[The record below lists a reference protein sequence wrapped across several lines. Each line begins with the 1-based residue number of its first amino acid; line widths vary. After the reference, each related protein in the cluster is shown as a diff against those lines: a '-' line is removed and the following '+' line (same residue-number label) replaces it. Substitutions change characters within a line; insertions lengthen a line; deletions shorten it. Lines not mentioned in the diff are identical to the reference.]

1 MKRVLAGIIC
11 ITALSL
17 PVSGCSFR
25 LEVNNPDIS
34 EPTQA
39 LKQTTAQSAEQK
51 TEQAA
56 AKVTEQAAEKRTEQ
70 TAAKV
75 TEKTMEQKA
84 DKTEKNTTAADVQ
97 KESTSSKKTENP
109 AIKEMD
115 ALLNQIKTEV
125 VEGDNKSYVRVASSL
140 MNWGVGTPLTTEQIK
155 KETASFYAGLGS
167 GEKAAFVKNVN
178 AVYDTY
184 KKLLGSGGAENLLA
198 EAGVKNAAYP
208 WSTEP
213 LETVEAVYEVVAGAG
228 R

>member
-51 TEQAA
+51 TEQ
-56 AKVTEQAAEKRTEQ
+56 T
-70 TAAKV
+70 AKV
-75 TEKTMEQKA
+75 TEKAME
-84 DKTEKNTTAADVQ
+84 KTEKNTTAADAQ

-115 ALLNQIKTEV
+115 ALLDQIKTEV

-213 LETVEAVYEVVAGAG
+213 LETVEAVYEVVTGAS

>member
-51 TEQAA
+51 TEQ
-56 AKVTEQAAEKRTEQ
+56 T
-70 TAAKV
+70 AKV
-75 TEKTMEQKA
+75 TEKAME
-84 DKTEKNTTAADVQ
+84 KTEKNTTAADAQ

-115 ALLNQIKTEV
+115 ALLDQIKTEV

-167 GEKAAFVKNVN
+167 GGKAAFVKNVN
-178 AVYDTY
+178 AVYGTY

-213 LETVEAVYEVVAGAG
+213 LETVEAVYEVVTGAS

>member
-51 TEQAA
+51 TEQ
-56 AKVTEQAAEKRTEQ
+56 T
-70 TAAKV
+70 AKV
-75 TEKTMEQKA
+75 TEKAME
-84 DKTEKNTTAADVQ
+84 KTEKNTTAADAQ

-109 AIKEMD
+109 AIREMD
-115 ALLNQIKTEV
+115 MLLTQIKTEV

-167 GEKAAFVKNVN
+167 GEKATFVKNVN
-178 AVYDTY
+178 AVYGTY
-184 KKLLGSGGAENLLA
+184 KKLLGSGGAEKLLA

-213 LETVEAVYEVVAGAG
+213 IETIEAVYEIAAGTG

>member
-51 TEQAA
+51 TEQ
-56 AKVTEQAAEKRTEQ
+56 T
-70 TAAKV
+70 AKV
-75 TEKTMEQKA
+75 TEKAME
-84 DKTEKNTTAADVQ
+84 KTEKNTTAADAQ

-115 ALLNQIKTEV
+115 ALLDQIKTEV

-167 GEKAAFVKNVN
+167 GGKAAFVKNVN

-213 LETVEAVYEVVAGAG
+213 LETVEAVYEVVTGAD

>member
-11 ITALSL
+11 VTALSL
-17 PVSGCSFR
+17 PISGCSFR
-25 LEVNNPDIS
+25 LEVNNSDIS
-34 EPTQA
+34 EPTQTV
-39 LKQTTAQSAEQK
+39 KQTAEQK
-51 TEQAA
+51 
-56 AKVTEQAAEKRTEQ
+56 TEQ

-75 TEKTMEQKA
+75 TEKTME
-84 DKTEKNTTAADVQ
+84 KTEKSTTAADAQ

-109 AIKEMD
+109 AIREMD
-115 ALLNQIKTEV
+115 MLFTQIKTEV

-167 GEKAAFVKNVN
+167 GEKATFVKNVN
-178 AVYDTY
+178 AVYGTY
-184 KKLLGSGGAENLLA
+184 KKLLGSGGAEKLLA
-198 EAGVKNAAYP
+198 EADVKNAAYT

-213 LETVEAVYEVVAGAG
+213 IETIEAVYEIAAGTG

>member
-51 TEQAA
+51 TEQ
-56 AKVTEQAAEKRTEQ
+56 T
-70 TAAKV
+70 AKV
-75 TEKTMEQKA
+75 TEKAME
-84 DKTEKNTTAADVQ
+84 KTEKNTTAADAQ

-115 ALLNQIKTEV
+115 ALLDQIKTEV

-167 GEKAAFVKNVN
+167 GGKAAFVKNVN

-208 WSTEP
+208 WGTEP
-213 LETVEAVYEVVAGAG
+213 LETVEAVYEVVTGAD

>member
-25 LEVNNPDIS
+25 LEVNNSDIS
-34 EPTQA
+34 EPTQVV
-39 LKQTTAQSAEQK
+39 KQTTEQK
-51 TEQAA
+51 TE
-56 AKVTEQAAEKRTEQ
+56 KKTEQ

-75 TEKTMEQKA
+75 TEKTME
-84 DKTEKNTTAADVQ
+84 KTEKNTTAADAQ

-115 ALLNQIKTEV
+115 ALLDQIKTEV

-167 GEKAAFVKNVN
+167 GGKAAFVKNVN

-213 LETVEAVYEVVAGAG
+213 LETVEAVYEVVTGAG

>member
-51 TEQAA
+51 TEQ
-56 AKVTEQAAEKRTEQ
+56 T
-70 TAAKV
+70 AKV
-75 TEKTMEQKA
+75 TEKAME
-84 DKTEKNTTAADVQ
+84 KTEKNTTAADAQ

-115 ALLNQIKTEV
+115 ALLDQIKTEV

-213 LETVEAVYEVVAGAG
+213 LETVEAVYEVVTGTG